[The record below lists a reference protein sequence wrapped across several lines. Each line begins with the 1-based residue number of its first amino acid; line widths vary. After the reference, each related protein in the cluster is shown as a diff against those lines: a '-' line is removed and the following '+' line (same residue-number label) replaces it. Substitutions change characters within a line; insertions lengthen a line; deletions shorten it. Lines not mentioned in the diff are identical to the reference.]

1 MLLSYSRLETMGGR
15 LLDLRNQFLEDEL
28 SHLLP
33 ETAIA
38 NRLQGSTYSSFA
50 MIRPG

>member
-1 MLLSYSRLETMGGR
+1 MGGR
-15 LLDLRNQFLEDEL
+15 LLDLRNQFLEDEF

-38 NRLQGSTYSSFA
+38 NRLQREHLQQLDRAKLQARRG
-50 MIRPG
+50 